1 MTAQAR
7 AKIRAA
13 LGNLRV
19 ARWYAAGGEKPAE
32 ARAHAVD
39 AGMFLGI
46 AIMEGAKTNAAAW
59 AMTYRLAHRLA
70 RAAGGGTPGG
80 Q

>member
-1 MTAQAR
+1 MTALAR
-7 AKIRAA
+7 TKIRAA
-13 LGNLRV
+13 VGNLRV
-19 ARWYAAGGEKPAE
+19 ARWYAAGGAKAAE

-46 AIMEGAKTNAAAW
+46 ALMEGANTNGAAW

-70 RAAGGGTPGG
+70 RAAGGAS
-80 Q
+80 